1 MAMEEYKIKGYVAR
15 DKYPASGSDL
25 FLYSTKPVW
34 DDYVGMWIANRD
46 FVSRLPQE
54 MYPELKYTDEPI
66 EVEMII
72 RPKHEETSQNQEG

>member
-15 DKYPASGSDL
+15 DKYPALGSDL

-34 DDYVGMWIANRD
+34 DDSVEMWIANRD
-46 FVSRLPQE
+46 FVSRLPQK